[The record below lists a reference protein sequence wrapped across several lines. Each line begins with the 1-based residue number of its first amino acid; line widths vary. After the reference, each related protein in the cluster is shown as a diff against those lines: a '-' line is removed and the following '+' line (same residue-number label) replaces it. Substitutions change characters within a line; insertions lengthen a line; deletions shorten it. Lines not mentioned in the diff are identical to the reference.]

1 MFNPSRLKVQLKLSI
16 SRLKM
21 LQSKKTSLNQQH
33 RREIAT
39 LLEKD
44 KESSARVRVEHIIRD
59 DMVIEA
65 MEGLELYC
73 DLLLAR
79 FGLIEQYK
87 CVCIHKII
95 EGYNAYIYLGRV
107 NQALKRL

>member
-87 CVCIHKII
+87 CVCINIIIVGYKI
-95 EGYNAYIYLGRV
+95 YI
-107 NQALKRL
+107 